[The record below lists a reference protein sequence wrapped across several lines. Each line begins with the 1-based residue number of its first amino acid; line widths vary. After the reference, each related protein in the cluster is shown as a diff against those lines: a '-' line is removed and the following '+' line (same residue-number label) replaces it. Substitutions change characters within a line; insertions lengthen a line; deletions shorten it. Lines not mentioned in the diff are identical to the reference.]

1 MKKLKIQF
9 ICFLV
14 ILSISLLTKSY
25 LNINNHKEIINQKP
39 EKFDTKKESLR
50 RDNIIKLNNYIIHID
65 NVENF
70 SENKYFI
77 LLPGNNCKIKE
88 IKTFFF
94 KPEYSYKFIKF
105 KKKEIS
111 LKLINKEEIQ
121 PTVYVGDMINIR
133 KKFFKKAGFILNSK
147 MDLNNLYMTPY
158 NIKSK
163 YIEGVKN
170 FIVNKYQKINRFFDY
185 EEYVS
190 KSSIY
195 RNYKKFKDRY
205 QDDYNYML
213 ETYAY
218 PEQKYIIEK
227 KFKNYIINQ
236 SKCIW
241 MIKPNFG
248 SVGNNI
254 SILKDFSSIK
264 LNDYIITK
272 YLDNPHII
280 RGYKYDIRFYGLIS
294 SIKPLKL
301 FLYKEGYVRF
311 CSEKYNFSSKNL
323 DKKYGFITNLS
334 FNKKN
339 KGKYI
344 YPKNSHDIEKS
355 HLWDLETLKKYYKRN
370 NINYNKI
377 FFEVS
382 DIFIKTVL
390 TVREILIQTILKN
403 KLKSSNF
410 YHLIGFDIILD
421 NNLKPYLL
429 EFNRRCDFRDD
440 NYAEKY
446 YVYNLIV
453 DTLNIIGIRP
463 TNFIK
468 ENENDEK
475 ILIDNIEENLCELD
489 RPRGGYEL
497 IFPKKDNYKKYSK
510 FFGDIIPEEDKEL
523 WKKIIE

>member
-1 MKKLKIQF
+1 MKKLKLQF
-9 ICFLV
+9 ICFLI
-14 ILSISLLTKSY
+14 ILSISLLIKSN
-25 LNINNHKEIINQKP
+25 LNPNNHKEILYPKLKI
-39 EKFDTKKESLR
+39 FDIKKESLR

-70 SENKYFI
+70 SQNKYLI
-77 LLPGNNCKIKE
+77 LLPGNNCKKKE

-94 KPEYSYKFIKF
+94 KPEYSYKFIKLP
-105 KKKEIS
+105 KKDIS
-111 LKLINKEEIQ
+111 LKLMNKEEIP
-121 PTVYVGDMINIR
+121 PTVYIDDITNIR
-133 KKFFKKAGFILNSK
+133 QKFFKKAGLIINTK
-147 MDLNNLYMTPY
+147 MDSNNLYMTPY
-158 NIKSK
+158 DIKNE
-163 YIEGVKN
+163 YIEGVKH
-170 FIVNKYQKINRFFDY
+170 FIANKYQKINRFFDY

-190 KSSIY
+190 KYSIY
-195 RNYKKFKDRY
+195 CNYKKFNEKY
-205 QDDYNYML
+205 PDDYNYML
-213 ETYAY
+213 ETYSY
-218 PEQKYIIEK
+218 PEQKFIIEK

-236 SKCIW
+236 SNNIW
-241 MIKPNFG
+241 MIKPKLA
-248 SVGNNI
+248 SVGYNI

-294 SIKPLKL
+294 SIRPLKL

-311 CSEKYNFSSKNL
+311 CSEKYNFSIKDI
-323 DKKYGFITNLS
+323 DKIYGFITNLS
-334 FNKKN
+334 LNKKN

-344 YPKNSHDIEKS
+344 YPKNFQDIEKS
-355 HLWDLETLKKYYKRN
+355 HLWDLETLQKYYKRN

-390 TVREILIQTILKN
+390 SVREKLIQTILNN
-403 KLKSSNF
+403 KLKFSNF

-421 NNLKPYLL
+421 SNLKPYLL

-440 NYAEKY
+440 NYAERY

-463 TNFIK
+463 SNFNN
-468 ENENDEK
+468 ENERDKNL
-475 ILIDNIEENLCELD
+475 LIDNLEENLCELD
-489 RPRGGYEL
+489 LPRGGYEL
-497 IFPKKDNYKKYSK
+497 IFPKKNNYGIYKK
-510 FFGDIIPEEDKEL
+510 FFGDIIPEEDQEL
-523 WKKIIE
+523 WKNLIE